1 MQLQACIIVAKSG
14 VDVVVTGINS
24 GMEVATSELL

>member
-1 MQLQACIIVAKSG
+1 

-24 GMEVATSELL
+24 GMEVATSELLWRIFEVN